1 MEDLDE
7 VRRRI
12 AQKHHP
18 KQEKVLGEREFSWI
32 YRLAVSTLCL
42 CIIGLG
48 AGSYLKQ
55 NPQLKSQVNKESVQN
70 WFSQHVLS
78 VIPFF
83 EIKSDT
89 QVVSSPL
96 AYEHLENN
104 LYRGSDQQVLAI
116 AGGIVT
122 QAKDGKVSVKQDN
135 GIMTTYDTLT
145 KLDVAIYDHVSK
157 GEVIGQYE
165 DSFKMNCYLD
175 EQEITYEQALS
186 QN

>member
-18 KQEKVLGEREFSWI
+18 HQEKVLGDREFSWV
-32 YRLAVSTLCL
+32 YRLAVTTLCL

-55 NPQLKSQVNKESVQN
+55 NPQLQDKVNKESVQT

-83 EIKSDT
+83 EIKGET

-96 AYEHLENN
+96 AYEQIENN
-104 LYRGSDQQVLAI
+104 RYRSHDQQVLAI
-116 AGGIVT
+116 GNGIVT

-135 GIMTTYDTLT
+135 GIITTYDDLAN
-145 KLDVAIYDHVSK
+145 LQVAIYDHISK
-157 GEVIGQYE
+157 GEVVGQYE
-165 DSFKMNCYLD
+165 DSFKMNCYLAG
-175 EQEITYEQALS
+175 QEISYEAALS